1 MHGAALFAHLLPMD
15 DGSLL
20 VRCIPE
26 GSAAVGADKLID
38 LIVEQRLVVIDIGQL
53 LGQGTGVGGKD
64 AGKLFLA
71 RHTQHLVLHEVHAGD
86 VLARIQFLSRAH
98 HEGVEYL
105 IQTLGQI
112 VVAAK
117 GARKWIGSV
126 WIFRSLL
133 AVALTVW
140 DPRRTREIR
149 RQSAASI

>member
-64 AGKLFLA
+64 AGELFLA

-117 GARKWIGSV
+117 GARKWVG
-126 WIFRSLL
+126 
-133 AVALTVW
+133 
-140 DPRRTREIR
+140 
-149 RQSAASI
+149 